1 MSKGGSTSTSV
12 EIPKYI
18 EDAAKRNLNRAEGIA
33 GLGYVPYYGADVA
46 AFTPM
51 QEAAFG
57 STNMAAGAFGMP
69 TVGASELTGMPE
81 AQTFAGGMRGYS
93 SAPMY
98 EQSLQEL
105 QTKRPGQYEYM
116 QGFFIDPITGE
127 RGSMMGDPIDYTAAP
142 APVET
147 NTGGGGDSVSVIDTS
162 GGMPGSAGG
171 SSFTTY
177 GGSQDIAHQIIDD
190 AYTDYGAQITA
201 GTAKPEDNPAF
212 SADIAA
218 ANQQF
223 ANMTSDDF
231 NQPGLSMAD
240 QYAMAGQSM
249 GAAGIRNVGGSY
261 AQGDPT
267 TGPLGAIQDVT
278 GAITTARDGFASDLN
293 QSLTTN
299 VDLPGNV
306 LTRTLN
312 IGAGRRDDSSD
323 SGYAGDSGDGCVI
336 ATHAV
341 SSGGFTPQMKREA
354 VVWCMHNL
362 HDKWWGEAIRR
373 GYRYLGKQKIEQGK
387 AHEHYQE
394 FRHYIAF
401 ANGKKRTLLGAIKFT
416 LRTAQFF
423 AVGMIKKDA

>member
-105 QTKRPGQYEYM
+105 QARRPGQYEYM

-127 RGSMMGDPIDYTAAP
+127 RGAMMGDPIDYTAEAE
-142 APVET
+142 AAAAAA
-147 NTGGGGDSVSVIDTS
+147 GGGSGGSPA

-177 GGSQDIAHQIIDD
+177 GGSQDIAHQMIDD

-201 GTAKPEDNPAF
+201 GTAKPEDNPSYNAGL
-212 SADIAA
+212 ADAYSDYA
-218 ANQQF
+218 G
-223 ANMTSDDF
+223 MTSDDF

-240 QYAMAGQSM
+240 QYAMMGQSM
-249 GAAGIRNVGGSY
+249 GAAGIRNVGGGY
-261 AQGDPT
+261 AQDDPT
-267 TGPLGAIQDVT
+267 TGPIGALQDIS
-278 GAITTARDGFASDLN
+278 GAITTTQDNFASDLGK
-293 QSLTTN
+293 SLTDPN
-299 VDLPGNV
+299 YDPPGNV
-306 LTRTLN
+306 VTRTLG
-312 IGAGRRDDSSD
+312 ISGDDDGND
-323 SGYAGDSGDGCVI
+323 STSEGDGCVI

-394 FRHYIAF
+394 FRDYIAF
-401 ANGKKRTLLGAIKFT
+401 AKGKKRTVLGAIKFT

>member
-1 MSKGGSTSTSV
+1 MSKGGSTSTKV
-12 EIPKYI
+12 EVPKYI
-18 EDAAKRNLNRAEGIA
+18 EDAAKRNLTRAEGIA

-69 TVGASELTGMPE
+69 TVGASQLTGMPE
-81 AQTFAGGMRGYS
+81 AETFAGGMRGYS

-105 QTKRPGQYEYM
+105 QANRPGQYEYM

-127 RGSMMGDPIDYTAAP
+127 RGSMMGDPVDYTTGEEP
-142 APVET
+142 IT
-147 NTGGGGDSVSVIDTS
+147 TTGGFDTRGYADDRDSVSSAMGTNAGYISFGDMFDGGGPGQSGDKFGGALGGLSNSLGLTPGDFGQGDSGGGEGGEGGDS
-162 GGMPGSAGG
+162 
-171 SSFTTY
+171 
-177 GGSQDIAHQIIDD
+177 
-190 AYTDYGAQITA
+190 
-201 GTAKPEDNPAF
+201 
-212 SADIAA
+212 
-218 ANQQF
+218 
-223 ANMTSDDF
+223 
-231 NQPGLSMAD
+231 
-240 QYAMAGQSM
+240 
-249 GAAGIRNVGGSY
+249 
-261 AQGDPT
+261 
-267 TGPLGAIQDVT
+267 
-278 GAITTARDGFASDLN
+278 
-293 QSLTTN
+293 
-299 VDLPGNV
+299 
-306 LTRTLN
+306 
-312 IGAGRRDDSSD
+312 
-323 SGYAGDSGDGCVI
+323 CVI

-373 GYRYLGKQKIEQGK
+373 GYRYLGNQKIEQGK

-394 FRHYIAF
+394 FRDYIAF
-401 ANGKKRTLLGAIKFT
+401 ANGKKRTLLSAIKFT

>member
-57 STNMAAGAFGMP
+57 STNMAASAFGMP
-69 TVGASELTGMPE
+69 TVGASQLTGMPE

-105 QTKRPGQYEYM
+105 QARRPGQYEYM

-127 RGSMMGDPIDYTAAP
+127 RGSMMGDPVDYT
-142 APVET
+142 EE
-147 NTGGGGDSVSVIDTS
+147 DTS
-162 GGMPGSAGG
+162 GPSNSGGDGGAGAVVGGGQMPGSAGG

-177 GGSQDIAHQIIDD
+177 GGSQDIAHQMIDD
-190 AYTDYGAQITA
+190 AYSDYGAQITA

-212 SADIAA
+212 AADIAA

-240 QYAMAGQSM
+240 QYRMAGQSM

-267 TGPLGAIQDVT
+267 TGPLGAIQDVR
-278 GAITTARDGFASDLN
+278 GAITTTRDNFASDLG
-293 QSLTTN
+293 QSLTDPN
-299 VDLPGNV
+299 YDPPGNV
-306 LTRTLN
+306 VTRALG
-312 IGAGRRDDSSD
+312 ISGDDDGKD
-323 SGYAGDSGDGCVI
+323 STSEGDGCVI

-394 FRHYIAF
+394 FRDYIAF

>member
-81 AQTFAGGMRGYS
+81 AETFAGGMRGYS

-105 QTKRPGQYEYM
+105 QARRPGQYEYM

-127 RGSMMGDPIDYTAAP
+127 RGAMMGDPIDYTAEPVTEETAP
-142 APVET
+142 
-147 NTGGGGDSVSVIDTS
+147 GGGSDNSTITDTS
-162 GGMPGSAGG
+162 GGMPGSPGG

-177 GGSQDIAHQIIDD
+177 GGSQDIAHQMIDD

-218 ANQQF
+218 AHQQF

-240 QYAMAGQSM
+240 QYKMMGQSM
-249 GAAGIRNVGGSY
+249 GAAGIKNVGGGY

-267 TGPLGAIQDVT
+267 TGPIGALQDLG
-278 GAITTARDGFASDLN
+278 GAITTRRDNFGSDLN
-293 QSLTTN
+293 QSLTTD

-306 LTRTLN
+306 ISRALN
-312 IGAGRRDDSSD
+312 VGAGKKDSSSD

-394 FRHYIAF
+394 FRDYIAF
-401 ANGKKRTLLGAIKFT
+401 ANGKKRTLKGAINFS
-416 LRTAQFF
+416 LRTAQFL
-423 AVGMIKKDA
+423 AVGLVKKDA

>member
-57 STNMAAGAFGMP
+57 STNLAAGAFGMP

-81 AQTFAGGMRGYS
+81 AETFAGGMRGYS

-105 QTKRPGQYEYM
+105 QARRPGQYEYM

-127 RGSMMGDPIDYTAAP
+127 RGAMMGDPFDYTTGR
-142 APVET
+142 APVNAT
-147 NTGGGGDSVSVIDTS
+147 SDGGGGS
-162 GGMPGSAGG
+162 GSSGLPGMPGG
-171 SSFTTY
+171 SGFTTY
-177 GGSQDIAHQIIDD
+177 GGSQDIAHGMLDD
-190 AYTDYGAQITA
+190 AYSDYGAQITA
-201 GTAKPEDNPAF
+201 GTASPEDNPSYNAGL
-212 SADIAA
+212 
-218 ANQQF
+218 AN
-223 ANMTSDDF
+223 ANSDYAGITSDDF
-231 NQPGLSMAD
+231 TGLSQAE
-240 QYAMAGQSM
+240 QYGLMGQSM
-249 GAAGIRNVGGSY
+249 GAAGVRGVDGGY
-261 AQGDPT
+261 AQDDPT
-267 TGPLGAIQDVT
+267 TGIFGAAQDVIGSVT
-278 GAITTARDGFASDLN
+278 SV
-293 QSLTTN
+293 
-299 VDLPGNV
+299 VDDVVGSV
-306 LTRTLN
+306 TSAF
-312 IGAGRRDDSSD
+312 GGDDE
-323 SGYAGDSGDGCVI
+323 GGEGGDDCVI

-387 AHEHYQE
+387 AHKHYQE
-394 FRHYIAF
+394 FRDYIAF
-401 ANGKKRTLLGAIKFT
+401 ANGKKRTLISAIKFT

-423 AVGMIKKDA
+423 AVGMIKKDS

>member
-1 MSKGGSTSTSV
+1 M
-12 EIPKYI
+12 
-18 EDAAKRNLNRAEGIA
+18 
-33 GLGYVPYYGADVA
+33 A

-81 AQTFAGGMRGYS
+81 AETFAGGIRGYS

-105 QTKRPGQYEYM
+105 QARRPGQYEYM

-127 RGSMMGDPIDYTAAP
+127 RGAMMGNPLDYTTGAAP
-142 APVET
+142 VNA
-147 NTGGGGDSVSVIDTS
+147 NIGGGGSTGISYI
-162 GGMPGSAGG
+162 GGPGSAGG

-177 GGSQDIAHQIIDD
+177 GGSQDIAHQMIDD
-190 AYTDYGAQITA
+190 AYSNYGAQITA
-201 GTAKPEDNPAF
+201 GTAKPEDNP
-212 SADIAA
+212 SSTADIAA

-249 GAAGIRNVGGSY
+249 GEEGIRKVGGSY
-261 AQGDPT
+261 AQGEPT
-267 TGPLGAIQDVT
+267 TGPIGAIQDIR
-278 GAITTARDGFASDLN
+278 GAITTTRDNFASDLG
-293 QSLTTN
+293 QSLTDSN
-299 VDLPGNV
+299 YDPPGNV
-306 LTRTLN
+306 VTRALG
-312 IGAGRRDDSSD
+312 ISGDDDGKD
-323 SGYAGDSGDGCVI
+323 STSVGDGCVI

-394 FRHYIAF
+394 FRDYIAF

-423 AVGMIKKDA
+423 AVGMIKKDAYTGCSSRSRRRQHLWAISRSDGPGEKYIR

>member
-57 STNMAAGAFGMP
+57 STNLAAGAFGMP

-81 AQTFAGGMRGYS
+81 AETFAGGMRGYS

-105 QTKRPGQYEYM
+105 QARRPGQYEYM
-116 QGFFIDPITGE
+116 QGFFIDPVTGE
-127 RGSMMGDPIDYTAAP
+127 RGAMMQDPIDYTTGE
-142 APVET
+142 APVNAT
-147 NTGGGGDSVSVIDTS
+147 SDGGGGS
-162 GGMPGSAGG
+162 GSSGMPGSAGG

-177 GGSQDIAHQIIDD
+177 GGSQDIAGQMIDD
-190 AYTDYGAQITA
+190 AYSDYGAQITA

-212 SADIAA
+212 AADIAA

-240 QYAMAGQSM
+240 QYRMAGQSM

-267 TGPLGAIQDVT
+267 TGPLGATQDVM
-278 GAITTARDGFASDLN
+278 GAITTTRDNFASDLG
-293 QSLTTN
+293 QSLTTD

-306 LTRTLN
+306 ISRALN
-312 IGAGRRDDSSD
+312 VGAGKKDSSSD
-323 SGYAGDSGDGCVI
+323 SGYAGDSDDGCVI

-394 FRHYIAF
+394 FRDYIAF
-401 ANGKKRTLLGAIKFT
+401 ANGKKRTLISAIKFT

>member
-1 MSKGGSTSTSV
+1 MSKGGSTTTSV

-81 AQTFAGGMRGYS
+81 AETFAGGMRGYS

-105 QTKRPGQYEYM
+105 QARRPGQYDYM
-116 QGFFIDPITGE
+116 QGFFIDPVTGE
-127 RGSMMGDPIDYTAAP
+127 RGAMMQDPIDYTEEATPAAP
-142 APVET
+142 SAGGD
-147 NTGGGGDSVSVIDTS
+147 GGGAPAVDVGY
-162 GGMPGSAGG
+162 MPGSSGG

-177 GGSQDIAHQIIDD
+177 GGSQDIAHQMIDD
-190 AYTDYGAQITA
+190 AYSDYGAQITA

-212 SADIAA
+212 AADIAA

-240 QYAMAGQSM
+240 QYRMAGQSM

-267 TGPLGAIQDVT
+267 TGPLGAIQDVR
-278 GAITTARDGFASDLN
+278 GAITTTRDNFASDLG
-293 QSLTTN
+293 QSLTDPN
-299 VDLPGNV
+299 YDPPGNV
-306 LTRTLN
+306 VTRALG
-312 IGAGRRDDSSD
+312 ISGDDDGND
-323 SGYAGDSGDGCVI
+323 STSEGDGCVI

-394 FRHYIAF
+394 FRDYIAF

>member
-57 STNMAAGAFGMP
+57 STNLAAGAFGMP

-81 AQTFAGGMRGYS
+81 AETFAGGMRGYS

-105 QTKRPGQYEYM
+105 QARRPGQYEYM

-127 RGSMMGDPIDYTAAP
+127 RGAMMGDPIDYTEGATTAQRRIP
-142 APVET
+142 EGEGFDGYGNNDMP
-147 NTGGGGDSVSVIDTS
+147 
-162 GGMPGSAGG
+162 GMPGG
-171 SSFTTY
+171 SGFTTY
-177 GGSQDIAHQIIDD
+177 GGSQDIAHGMLDD
-190 AYTDYGAQITA
+190 AYSDYGAQITA
-201 GTAKPEDNPAF
+201 GTASPEDNP
-212 SADIAA
+212 SYNEGL
-218 ANQQF
+218 AN
-223 ANMTSDDF
+223 ANSDYAGITSDDF
-231 NQPGLSMAD
+231 TGLSQAE
-240 QYAMAGQSM
+240 QYGLMGQSM
-249 GAAGIRNVGGSY
+249 GAAGVSGVGGGY
-261 AQGDPT
+261 AQDDPT
-267 TGPLGAIQDVT
+267 TGIFGAAQDVV
-278 GAITTARDGFASDLN
+278 GSVASA
-293 QSLTTN
+293 
-299 VDLPGNV
+299 VDDVVGE
-306 LTRTLN
+306 
-312 IGAGRRDDSSD
+312 GGE
-323 SGYAGDSGDGCVI
+323 GGDGCVI

-373 GYRYLGKQKIEQGK
+373 GYRYLGNQKIEQGK

-394 FRHYIAF
+394 FRDYIAF
-401 ANGKKRTLLGAIKFT
+401 ANGKKRTLLSAIKFT